1 MNRLTQ
7 KKQKARNFARAFLR
21 VQQIHEDE
29 LFLGIARLKDC
40 LEKSPMVFHVLELS
54 SMHVEEKY
62 QAIYVL
68 AERLG
73 IPAVLGD
80 LLCAVLKYKEFDV
93 LSCILDMLQE
103 EFKRVQGIHEVVVS
117 TSHIM
122 THEVRATIEA
132 HIRLKIPGA
141 LRFMYIVDAA
151 LIAGIKIQTPLYYWE
166 HSVARTI
173 RQLQQQ
179 LCIQESS

>member
-21 VQQIHEDE
+21 VQSISEDE
-29 LFLGIARLKDC
+29 LFNGIIQLKAC
-40 LEKSPMVFHVLELS
+40 LKKSPMVFHMLELS

-62 QAIYVL
+62 QAIYSL
-68 AERLG
+68 TERFE
-73 IPAVLGD
+73 IPRTLGD
-80 LLCAVLKYKEFDV
+80 LLCAVLKYKEFDL
-93 LSCILDMLQE
+93 LSCILDMLQD
-103 EFKRVQGIHEVVVS
+103 EFKRMQGIHEVMVT
-117 TSHIM
+117 TSHTM
-122 THEVRATIEA
+122 NAEARSVIESQM
-132 HIRLKIPGA
+132 RCKIPGM
-141 LRFMYIVDAA
+141 LRFIYTLDPA

-179 LCIQESS
+179 LCIQES